1 MKQTRTG
8 PDLSYTS
15 IFWLFML
22 GSVLGY
28 LLEGFWCILTRGHW
42 EHHAATLWGPFCIIY
57 GIAAVV
63 LYIAAFY
70 IQKQRVWVQLGLLM
84 AVGVLIEYTASLLQE
99 VFFGSTS
106 WDYSH
111 HYFNIGGRVSLRMAI
126 LWGFL
131 GFLFLRLL
139 FAPLTDLLQHMKGR
153 GWHIFCGCLSLW
165 MGINLLFTASAVLR
179 WQRRIDGIPASNPME
194 SYLDRTYYDE
204 VMSRLFPNMQFL
216 AD

>member
-8 PDLSYTS
+8 LDLSYTS

-22 GSVLGY
+22 GSILGY
-28 LLEGFWCILTRGHW
+28 LLEGFWCILTKGHW

-57 GIAAVV
+57 GIAAIV
-63 LYIAAFY
+63 LYITAYY

-84 AVGVLIEYTASLLQE
+84 GVGVLIEYTASLLQE

-139 FAPLTDLLQHMKGR
+139 FAPLSDLLQHMKGR
-153 GWHIFCGCLSLW
+153 GWHIFCG
-165 MGINLLFTASAVLR
+165 A
-179 WQRRIDGIPASNPME
+179 
-194 SYLDRTYYDE
+194 
-204 VMSRLFPNMQFL
+204 
-216 AD
+216 